1 MELVIKQYLIQHYL
15 YLAST
20 PSTNEFLTNVSSIS
34 NPNTNYCIYT
44 YNQTE
49 GRGQIGRKWYT
60 GADQNLASSFYF
72 KVYNLDA
79 KDQFLINMMTCLAIY
94 KLIKSYLPNEP
105 VSIKWPNDMYIGDK
119 KLAGILIQ
127 NQIKGNKISHTT
139 IGIGVNINS
148 LEFPEDIPNP
158 VSLNH
163 YIRDEKGI
171 NKLEFLHALS
181 KNLSDGMNFMILR
194 DMKKEYTSKLYR
206 LNETHSYRSAED
218 GLFEGRILDI
228 SQDGKLR
235 MDTPRGIQEYAF
247 REVNYII

>member
-1 MELVIKQYLIQHYL
+1 VTKQYLIQHYL

-20 PSTNEFLTNVSSIS
+20 PSTNEFPTNVSSIS

-94 KLIKSYLPNEP
+94 QLIKSYLPNEP

-148 LEFPEDIPNP
+148 LEFPDDIPNP
-158 VSLNH
+158 VSLNQ

-194 DMKKEYTSKLYR
+194 DMKKEYISKLYR
-206 LNETHSYRSAED
+206 LNETHSYRSEEH

>member
-1 MELVIKQYLIQHYL
+1 MIKQYLIQHYL

-20 PSTNEFLTNVSSIS
+20 PSTNEFPTNVSSIS

-60 GADQNLASSFYF
+60 GTGQNLASSFYF

-94 KLIKSYLPNEP
+94 ELIKSYLPNEP
-105 VSIKWPNDMYIGDK
+105 VSIKWPNDMYVGDK

-163 YIRDEKGI
+163 YIKEDKGI

-181 KNLSDGMNFMILR
+181 KKLSDGMNFMILR
-194 DMKKEYTSKLYR
+194 DMKKEYISKLYR
-206 LNETHSYRSAED
+206 LNETHSYRSEED